1 MGCRRVLV
9 TGGAGFVGSH
19 LVDGLLGEGFDVV
32 VLDDLSTGRLENVK
46 DHLIEEG
53 FRFIQGDIRDREV
66 LRKALE
72 GVDAVFHLAAITSVP
87 YSVEHPEITFEVNVE
102 GTRSLLESCLDLDVG
117 RFIYVSTCAVYGNPK
132 YLPIDEEH
140 PTEPISPYAESKLEA
155 EGLSLRF
162 YKDYG
167 LDVTVFRPFNIYGPR
182 QRNDQYG
189 GVIARFIER
198 LSSGKPPVIYGDG
211 SQTRDFIY
219 VEDVVRAFIGAL
231 NCEHASGRVLNV
243 ATGNP
248 TSIRELAYTLIR
260 LFDADGME
268 PLYQDAR
275 EGDIEHSYADISEA
289 KNHLGFVPE
298 VSLKEGLLE
307 LINNSLDK

>member
-9 TGGAGFVGSH
+9 TGGAGFIGSH
-19 LVDGLLGEGFDVV
+19 LVDSLLSKGFDVV
-32 VLDDLSTGRLENVK
+32 VLDDLSTGRFENIK
-46 DHLIEEG
+46 SHLNEES

-66 LRKALE
+66 LRKALD

-87 YSVEHPEITFEVNVE
+87 YSVEHPDITFEVNVG
-102 GTRSLLESCLDLDVG
+102 GTRVLLESCLDFNVG
-117 RFIYVSTCAVYGNPK
+117 RFVYVSTSAVYGDPK
-132 YLPIDEEH
+132 YLPIDEDH
-140 PTEPISPYAESKLEA
+140 PTEPISPYGESKLEA
-155 EGLSLRF
+155 EELCLRF

-167 LDVTVFRPFNIYGPR
+167 LDVTVFRLFNVYGLR

-189 GVIARFIER
+189 GVIARFIEC

-219 VEDVVRAFIGAL
+219 VGDVVKAFIRSLYREGL
-231 NCEHASGRVLNV
+231 SGKVLNV

-248 TSIRELAYTLIR
+248 TSIRELAYTLMR
-260 LFDADGME
+260 LFGAEGME
-268 PLYQDAR
+268 PLYRDAR

-307 LINNSLDK
+307 LINNSLGK

>member
-87 YSVEHPEITFEVNVE
+87 YSVEHPDITFEVNVE
-102 GTRSLLESCLDLDVG
+102 GTRSLLESCLDLNVG

-155 EGLSLRF
+155 EGLSLSF

-167 LDVTVFRPFNIYGPR
+167 LDVTVFRPFNVYGPR

-248 TSIRELAYTLIR
+248 TSIKELAYMLMR
-260 LFDADGME
+260 LFGADEME
-268 PLYQDAR
+268 PLYRDAR

-298 VSLKEGLLE
+298 VSLKEGLMA
-307 LINNSLDK
+307 LINNFVG